1 MPIREIKMLFK
12 TKRKINVGIIG
23 ATGYT
28 GAELLRFLLYHP
40 RVNLVFVT
48 SRRYAGMKISDIH
61 RFLKGITEKKFI
73 EPDIE
78 NLPTDIDCIFLATP
92 HGTSMTLVPS
102 IVKRFPNTKIIDL
115 SGDFRLLNPN
125 IYKQYYGKEHKAPE
139 LLGSF
144 VYGLTELNRE
154 KIKKSKYV
162 ANPGCFATGILLA
175 IYPLF
180 KTKIVQRELNVV
192 AVTGSSGSGEAPKEV
207 THHPVR
213 AKNFKAY
220 KILSHQHLPE
230 IERFLKDEFL
240 NWDYEIGFIPQSGP
254 FIRGIFTTVSFYN
267 ENLTQETVKNA
278 FSETYKNE
286 PFIKIVDSSPEI
298 ASIYGSN
305 YAEISAIYK
314 NNFVVTMSAIDN
326 LVKGASGQAIQNMN
340 LMFGFEENEG
350 LEFPGMKP

>member
-1 MPIREIKMLFK
+1 MPIKEIKMLFK

-28 GAELLRFLLYHP
+28 GSELLRFLLFHP
-40 RVNLVFVT
+40 KVNITFIT
-48 SRRYAGMKISDIH
+48 SRRYAGANVSDIH
-61 RFLKGITEKKFI
+61 RFLKGITNKKFI
-73 EPDIE
+73 EPEIE
-78 NLPTDIDCIFLATP
+78 NLPQDTDCIFLATP

-102 IVKRFPNTKIIDL
+102 IIKNIPNTKIIDL

-125 IYKQYYGKEHKAPE
+125 IYKQYYGKEHKAPD
-139 LLGSF
+139 LMGNF
-144 VYGLTELNRE
+144 TYGLTEFNSD

-180 KTKIVQRELNVV
+180 KAKVVQREINIVS
-192 AVTGSSGSGEAPKEV
+192 VTGSSGSGESPKEV

-220 KILSHQHLPE
+220 KILNHQHLPE

-240 NWDYEIGFIPQSGP
+240 QWDYELGFIPQSGP
-254 FIRGIFTTVSFYN
+254 FVRGIFTTASLYN
-267 ENLTQETVKNA
+267 ENVSIDMLKKTFEEIYSDK
-278 FSETYKNE
+278 

-298 ASIYGSN
+298 VSVYGSN
-305 YAEISAIYK
+305 YAEISYVYK
-314 NNFVVTMSAIDN
+314 NNFIVVMSAIDN
-326 LVKGASGQAIQNMN
+326 LVKGAAGQAIQNMN
-340 LMFGFEENEG
+340 LMFGFEETEG